1 VKLAVVTC
9 YFNALGVKS
18 RLTNFEIFAARLK
31 KQKVPLFVIEALFP
45 GQKSSLAHFA
55 NVTTVE
61 CESVLWQKE
70 SLLNLLVRKLDT
82 KFTGIV
88 WCDADVIFENALWYK
103 QTSRLLKEY
112 AVVQPF
118 AKAIR
123 LPRGAR
129 RYVKASEHFDT
140 FAEVYQQTPQLLLKG
155 DFAAHGHTGFAWA
168 ARRDI
173 IESHGLYDAM
183 IAGSGDHVM
192 AHAFAGDFA
201 SPCIYRILGNN
212 PKHIA
217 HFQKVGAQSLS
228 AGAGS
233 HRRCAGQAACTFGT
247 AKPKTVAT

>member
-88 WCDADVIFENALWYK
+88 WCDADVILKMPSGISRQAGFLKNMPSCSLLPK
-103 QTSRLLKEY
+103 QFACR
-112 AVVQPF
+112 AVQ
-118 AKAIR
+118 
-123 LPRGAR
+123 GA
-129 RYVKASEHFDT
+129 T
-140 FAEVYQQTPQLLLKG
+140 
-155 DFAAHGHTGFAWA
+155 
-168 ARRDI
+168 
-173 IESHGLYDAM
+173 
-183 IAGSGDHVM
+183 
-192 AHAFAGDFA
+192 
-201 SPCIYRILGNN
+201 
-212 PKHIA
+212 
-217 HFQKVGAQSLS
+217 
-228 AGAGS
+228 
-233 HRRCAGQAACTFGT
+233 
-247 AKPKTVAT
+247 